1 MPQVAC
7 PTLQHCLKDNDC
19 LENLAGLGNVA
30 YVFVKGDLSAPL
42 TRTGIK
48 YSTPAFKTGK
58 GLYKFELQDQMQ
70 GIVGESLKKR
80 QGFKQTFEF
89 AFEAVNEAIS
99 KNARAMNNL
108 DICFIVPDNEK
119 FQIMYDPYHDVKFDD
134 GGIKTDTGKASSDDR
149 QTTCTATLEPVIH
162 PNFWVDAPSEGW
174 DSLLAESSSS
184 D

>member
-19 LENLAGLGNVA
+19 LENLAGLGNIA

-42 TRTGIK
+42 TRTGVK
-48 YSTPAFKTGK
+48 YSTPAFKPGK

-80 QGFKQTFEF
+80 HGFKQTFEF

-99 KNARAMNNL
+99 KNARGMNNL
-108 DICFIVPDNEK
+108 DLGFIVPDNEK

-149 QTTCTATLEPVIH
+149 QTTCTATLEPVIY
-162 PNFWVDAPSEGW
+162 PNFWVDPPTGGW
-174 DSLLAESSSS
+174 ETQLAEDSSS

>member
-1 MPQVAC
+1 MPQVNC
-7 PTLQHCLKDNDC
+7 PTLTHCLKENEC

-30 YVFVKGDLSAPL
+30 YVFIKSDLEAPL
-42 TRTGIK
+42 TRTGTK
-48 YSTPAFKTGK
+48 YSTPAFKAGK

-99 KNARAMNNL
+99 SNARALNNL
-108 DICFIVPDNEK
+108 DVGFIVPDNEK
-119 FQIMYDPYHDVKFDD
+119 YQIMYDPYHDIKFED
-134 GGIKTDTGKASSDDR
+134 GGIKTDTGKAASDDR
-149 QTTCTATLEPVIH
+149 QTNCSATLEPVIH
-162 PNFWVDAPSEGW
+162 PNFWVDAPAGGW
-174 DSLLAESSSS
+174 DSLLAGESS

>member
-1 MPQVAC
+1 MPHVAC

>member
-42 TRTGIK
+42 TRTGVK

-149 QTTCTATLEPVIH
+149 HTTCTATLEPVIH